1 MDFKHAAMFPTPV
14 HSGGNPFSAD
24 TRPENWPFELLTN
37 KGKYGL
43 KAMIHLAGLK
53 ADEVAQIAGI
63 AEANGIP
70 KKFLDHILSELRKA
84 GFVHSKKGKAGGYAL
99 AKPAHSISAGQIIRV
114 LDGPLAP
121 IQCSSVTAY
130 RRCEDCADE
139 ERCAVR
145 RIMVEAR
152 NALSAVLDKRSIA
165 EMRLLE
171 EPQERSIVLSH
182 LDK

>member
-1 MDFKHAAMFPTPV
+1 MFSMV
-14 HSGGNPFSAD
+14 AHIWGIQFSAD
-24 TRPENWPFELLTN
+24 ARPDNWPFALLTR

-43 KAMIHLAGLK
+43 KAMIHLAGLEPG
-53 ADEVAQIAGI
+53 EVAQIAGI

-70 KKFLDHILSELRKA
+70 KKFLDQILSELRKA

-130 RRCEDCADE
+130 RRCDDCSDE

-145 RIMVEAR
+145 HIMVEAR
-152 NALSAVLDKRSIA
+152 NALSAVLDTRSLA
-165 EMRLLE
+165 EMRLVAE
-171 EPQERSIVLSH
+171 QH
-182 LDK
+182 